1 MILHILQ
8 RYQEEQK
15 EITTKITDI
24 IKKII
29 TPIAEENTILRKD
42 LQAVNKRIYELN
54 TSVLDLT
61 SKNNNKIIENKI
73 LITSKITEINN
84 QMTNTMDND
93 KKS

>member
-1 MILHILQ
+1 MIFHILQ
-8 RYQEEQK
+8 WYQEEQK

-93 KKS
+93 KS

>member
-1 MILHILQ
+1 MIVHILQ
-8 RYQEEQK
+8 WYQEEQK

-29 TPIAEENTILRKD
+29 TPIAEVNTILRKD

>member
-1 MILHILQ
+1 MIFHILQ

-29 TPIAEENTILRKD
+29 TPIAEENTILWKY

-54 TSVLDLT
+54 TSILDLT
-61 SKNNNKIIENKI
+61 SKNNTKIIENKL
-73 LITSKITEINN
+73 LITSKINEINN
-84 QMTNTMDND
+84 QMTNNGQ
-93 KKS
+93 S

>member
-1 MILHILQ
+1 MIFHILQ
-8 RYQEEQK
+8 WYQEEQK

-29 TPIAEENTILRKD
+29 TPIAEVNTILRKD